1 MAEASTPKTFA
12 VALTIA
18 VSCAALV
25 AGTAVTLA
33 DRVQANKDRE
43 RIAQMLAS
51 AGVADAD
58 AVEMRIVEL
67 ETGRYVTS
75 DEIGPGTFVQAEAAH
90 DPALSV
96 PIPRDADLAEL
107 ERRERYAWVG
117 LVREGDRLARLILPV
132 RGMGYGGMI
141 EGFVILDGDLTTV
154 RAVRFTAHEETP
166 GLGAEITS
174 EGWRARWEG
183 KRIYD
188 ASGEVRFEVA
198 PGAVSPRSPMREH
211 QVDGISGATITG
223 DAVTVLVRFWFG
235 EWGFGPYVERLASEE
250 AAHD

>member
-12 VALTIA
+12 VAMLVA
-18 VSCAALV
+18 VCCAGLV

-43 RIAQMLAS
+43 RMANMLAS

-67 ETGRYVTS
+67 ETGRYVSS
-75 DEIGPGTFVQAEAAH
+75 DEIGPGTFEQAEAAG
-90 DPALSV
+90 DPELSV
-96 PIPRDADLAEL
+96 PIPDEEDIAEL

-117 LVREGDRLARLILPV
+117 LVREDGRLARLILPI
-132 RGMGYGGMI
+132 RGMGYGGLI
-141 EGFVILDGDLTTV
+141 EGFVILDRDLTTV
-154 RAVRFTAHEETP
+154 RGVRFTAHEETP

-174 EGWRARWEG
+174 AVWRARWEG

-188 ASGEVRFEVA
+188 AASEVRFEVL
-198 PGAVSPRSPMREH
+198 PGSVSPRSPLREH
-211 QVDGISGATITG
+211 QVDGISGATITSQ
-223 DAVTVLVRFWFG
+223 AVTALVRFWFG
-235 EWGFGPYVERLASEE
+235 PWGFGPYLDRLASEE
-250 AAHD
+250 GTHG